1 MDEHP
6 TRDEAEREALDD
18 LDLEPEEAADVVGG
32 QANAEKDD
40 LDAAVGSI
48 RKEQ

>member
-6 TRDEAEREALDD
+6 TREEDEREALDD

-32 QANAEKDD
+32 QATAEKDD

>member
-1 MDEHP
+1 MDERT

-18 LDLEPEEAADVVGG
+18 LDLDPEEAAEVVGG
-32 QANAEKDD
+32 QTTVDRDD

>member
-18 LDLEPEEAADVVGG
+18 LDLDPEEAADVVGG
-32 QANAEKDD
+32 QATPEKDD